1 MDEKFIEPIM
11 KDFVDAHY
19 PLYNAFSGQTFV
31 KDEGEFLR
39 IELLVK
45 LPRTGQVFTKG
56 MKLAQPATGD
66 DVIGACRSLA
76 RSLHR
81 TMSFMAIRY
90 YSEKPDFFDRS
101 RDRYLRLK
109 MPYCRLKEFLK
120 RIKLAYRR
128 VVETF
133 VSHEADPGR
142 QDY

>member
-101 RDRYLRLK
+101 RDFYLRLK
-109 MPYCRLKEFLK
+109 VPYYWLIRLKVK
-120 RIKLAYRR
+120 TKLAYGKA
-128 VVETF
+128 VEAF
-133 VSHEADPGR
+133 VSHEADPR
-142 QDY
+142 RKDY